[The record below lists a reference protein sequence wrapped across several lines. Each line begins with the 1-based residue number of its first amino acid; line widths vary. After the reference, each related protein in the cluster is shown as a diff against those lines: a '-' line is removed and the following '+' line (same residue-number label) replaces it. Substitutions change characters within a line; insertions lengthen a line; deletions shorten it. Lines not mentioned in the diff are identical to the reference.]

1 MKMRMEIVFAALVLV
16 YTGTARAG
24 TIIHGDEWVVSNNT
38 VNGISGGA
46 IPANVPG
53 TSPDVSFTVSPV
65 INLSTPSNGSNYTIG
80 TFLSSATILAGSS
93 HSNDVFTDSI
103 FRFGPAAPSH
113 TTADTITVTTGET
126 FSATHDDGITLVING
141 QTVISAPFQTSAETS
156 TGIYTGPSG
165 TFPFELVY
173 EECCGAPAVLS
184 INLTDAAT
192 VPEPGT
198 WLLFGTGL
206 AGLFGYAWRGRQR
219 QAA

>member
-1 MKMRMEIVFAALVLV
+1 MKVRMELVFAALVLV
-16 YTGTARAG
+16 CTGTAQAG

-46 IPANVPG
+46 IPGNVPG
-53 TSPDVSFTVSPV
+53 TSPDVSFTVSPA

-80 TFLSSATILAGSS
+80 TFLSTATILAGST

-113 TTADTITVTTGET
+113 PVADTITVTTGET

-141 QTVISAPFQTSAETS
+141 QTVISAPLQTSAETS
-156 TGIYTGPSG
+156 TGMYNGPSG

-173 EECCGAPAVLS
+173 EECCGPPGVLT
-184 INLTDAAT
+184 INLSDATA
-192 VPEPGT
+192 PEPGT

-206 AGLFGYAWRGRQR
+206 VCLLGYGWRYRQR